1 MQVKEAIKKR
11 RSIRKYQDKEISQ
24 EIIDE
29 LIEAAR
35 LAPSGN
41 NIQPWKF
48 KIIKDREVIEKL
60 RKEDIFKQDF
70 VYNAPL
76 IIVCCA
82 DPDLYLKV
90 KPSPAS
96 SVDDL
101 NELRAVRDLSIACQN
116 MVLRAVELGL
126 GSCYIGWM
134 EKEKIKQVLDIP
146 MKFVA
151 PYSICFG
158 YSDEDSKEKKKKS
171 KEEILL

>member
-1 MQVKEAIKKR
+1 MEVKEAIEKR
-11 RSIRKYQDKEISQ
+11 RSIRRYQDKEISD

-41 NIQPWKF
+41 NVQPWKF
-48 KIIKDREVIEKL
+48 KIIKDKKIVEKL
-60 RKEDIFKQDF
+60 KKEDIFKQDF
-70 VYNAPL
+70 VYTAPL

-82 DPDLYLKV
+82 DPDLYSTDK
-90 KPSPAS
+90 
-96 SVDDL
+96 SVPGFDDP
-101 NELRAVRDLSIACQN
+101 NELRAIRDLSIASQN

-134 EKEKIKQVLDIP
+134 EKEKIKQVLGIP
-146 MKFVA
+146 MKYVA

-158 YSDEDSKEKKKKS
+158 YPGEEGKIKEKNS